1 MPVWLRILV
10 GLLAGALAGPLL
22 GERAVLLEPVGDL
35 FLTAIRMLV
44 MPLIFVSLVGGIA
57 SVGSLSR
64 MGRIGGKTFGLYLLT
79 TAAAIPLGIA
89 LGLLLEPGSGLRLA
103 LPDNAAIAPIGNQ
116 NWFAI
121 LPENPVRAFAEG
133 NTLQV
138 IVFSVL
144 VGIAVIAAGESAQP
158 FRQVV
163 DSAAAVIFKL
173 TELVIATAPIGVF
186 ALIAVVTA
194 RHGLASLL
202 PLGKLILALYLGCLL
217 HAAFTLAALVRF
229 GTGLSPLQF
238 FRGIFEAQMV
248 GFSTTSAAGTL
259 PVTLA
264 CAEHNLGISRDI
276 AGFVLPVGA
285 TINMDGTAIYQA
297 LVALFV
303 AQVYGIDLAFV
314 DYITLLLVTVMAS
327 IGTASVP
334 AAGLVAM
341 SIVLS
346 ALGLPL
352 EGIALVAGID
362 RILDMARTTLNIT
375 GDAAVALVVAS
386 TESALDRDIFYR
398 EPE

>member
-22 GERAVLLEPVGDL
+22 GEHAMLLEPVGDL

-64 MGRIGGKTFGLYLLT
+64 MGRIGGKTFALYVLT
-79 TAAAIPLGIA
+79 TAMAIPVGIA
-89 LGLLLEPGSGLRLA
+89 LGLLLEPGAGLQLA
-103 LPDNAAIAPIGNQ
+103 LPENVGIAPGGSQ
-116 NWFAI
+116 NWLAI
-121 LPENPVRAFAEG
+121 LPDNPVRAFADG

-144 VGIAVIAAGESAQP
+144 VGVAVIAAGEAAQP
-158 FRQVV
+158 FRQLV

-194 RHGLASLL
+194 RHGFGSLL
-202 PLGKLILALYLGCLL
+202 PLGKLIVALYLGCLL
-217 HAAFTLAALVRF
+217 HGAVTLAALVRF

-259 PVTLA
+259 PVTLS
-264 CAEHNLGISRDI
+264 CARHNLGISRDI

-303 AQVYGIDLAFV
+303 AQVYGIDLAFA
-314 DYITLLLVTVMAS
+314 DYLTLLLVTVMAS

-352 EGIALVAGID
+352 EGIALVAGVD

-386 TESALDRDIFYR
+386 SESALDREVFHR
-398 EPE
+398 MPE

>member
-1 MPVWLRILV
+1 MPVWLRILI

-22 GERAVLLEPVGDL
+22 GEHAVFLEPVGDL

-89 LGLLLEPGSGLRLA
+89 LGLLLEPGSGLQLA
-103 LPDNAAIAPIGNQ
+103 LPDSAGIAPLGNQ

-158 FRQVV
+158 FRQLV

-194 RHGLASLL
+194 RHGLGSLL

-238 FRGIFEAQMV
+238 IRGIFEAQMV

-259 PVTLA
+259 PVTLS
-264 CAEHNLGISRDI
+264 CAEHNLGISREI

-303 AQVYGIDLAFV
+303 AQVYGIDLAFA
-314 DYITLLLVTVMAS
+314 DYLTLLLVTVIAS

-362 RILDMARTTLNIT
+362 RILDMARTALNIT

-398 EPE
+398 LPE